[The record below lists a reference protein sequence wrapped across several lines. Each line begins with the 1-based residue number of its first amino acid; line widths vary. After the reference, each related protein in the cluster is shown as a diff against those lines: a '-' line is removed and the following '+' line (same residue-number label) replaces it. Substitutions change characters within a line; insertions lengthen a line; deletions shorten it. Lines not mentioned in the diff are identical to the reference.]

1 MRGRFAALHG
11 GRAARAR
18 VHDVAEPDEFEKL
31 GQATV
36 RPVEQEPTS
45 APGHGDLQSCQRIH
59 GGAIGWHQPRDIEI
73 DGFVTGGRRRRCRR
87 AGPSATI
94 SQALVHVIRHPQ
106 RSLPVWRAEALQKE
120 LRPRSKVVTL
130 AEERL
135 QSDVTHPPHLIAK
148 SEFFRRPLPRD
159 AIAALVD
166 AFSHERVTGESRESD
181 FMPWGGAY
189 NRVRP
194 DATAFVHR
202 SELFQL
208 KHAVVVDPPPTTS
221 AAAAAHR
228 WVVRSWMSVHR
239 GDRGGCSGTSPIRT
253 LRIGQTPTTARTVT
267 AWCTSRPDTTPGT
280 SSGFT
285 SRFGRGRAVARV
297 SRVCQRRSS
306 V

>member
-1 MRGRFAALHG
+1 MGGSQRSTEEEQRGHRCTTSLSPTNSRSSARPPFAPWSRSRRPHRDTRPAVVPTHPRRRYRLAPATRHRDRRLRHR
-11 GRAARAR
+11 RAPPWVPPRRTERHDLASSRAR
-18 VHDVAEPDEFEKL
+18 HS
-31 GQATV
+31 
-36 RPVEQEPTS
+36 TS
-45 APGHGDLQSCQRIH
+45 AAFSPC
-59 GGAIGWHQPRDIEI
+59 
-73 DGFVTGGRRRRCRR
+73 
-87 AGPSATI
+87 
-94 SQALVHVIRHPQ
+94 
-106 RSLPVWRAEALQKE
+106 WRAEGLQKE
-120 LRPRSKVVTL
+120 LRPRSKVVSL

-280 SSGFT
+280 SSGST